1 MKGIKWQVYNI
12 GRDSELMG
20 MIRNGYLHQIIKKKI
35 IMIFVLGM
43 IIGLI
48 NAVGITLFIE
58 GDISGI
64 FLLFC
69 SFLLFIYVLS
79 KFSLTVVTYFLG
91 KYEKEKGLSER

>member
-1 MKGIKWQVYNI
+1 MKGIKWSVYDI
-12 GRDSELMG
+12 GLYSQSEG
-20 MIRNGYLHQIIKKKI
+20 IVRKGYLHQIIKK
-35 IMIFVLGM
+35 MISILIWGM

-79 KFSLTVVTYFLG
+79 KISLTVVTYFLG